1 MKHLGNGLYVSH
13 YHEDVVQ
20 GNRDTKEATHVNVKF
35 REHEGTVTII
45 EGEWPE
51 DGVEWNVCPSEWES
65 LESDIQDYAL
75 DRYHEK

>member
-1 MKHLGNGLYVSH
+1 MKHLGNGLHVSH
-13 YHEDVVQ
+13 YHEDIVK
-20 GNRDTKEATHVNVKF
+20 GNRDTKEAIHVSVKF
-35 REHEGTVTII
+35 REHEGSVTVI

-75 DRYHEK
+75 DIYNKK